1 MSEGSLKMKKEFKIL
16 VINPGSTSTK
26 IGVFQDEKLL
36 FEEVLRH
43 STEEISKYER
53 TYDQYAFRRDI
64 IVETLKKNNIPLKS
78 LDCIVG
84 RGGMLKP
91 VEGGTYEINEAMIE
105 DLKVG
110 VQGDHASNLG
120 GIIAKE
126 IGTEIGVPSYVVDP
140 VTVDEMEDI
149 ARISGLAEIKRRSI
163 VHALNHKAI
172 ARKWAKENGKK
183 YEEANLI
190 IAHLGGGISVGAH
203 KNGKIIDVFNA
214 LYGDGAFSP
223 ERSGGL
229 PVGDLVKLCYSGKYS
244 HSDMKKM
251 IKGKGGIVSYL
262 GTQDV
267 REVKKMIEKGDKKAE
282 LIYNAMAYQVAK
294 DIGAC
299 AAVLKGEVDGILLT
313 GGIAHDSDFTALI
326 EERVKFISKVY
337 VYPGE
342 DELDALALGG
352 LRVLRGEEMAKVYK

>member
-1 MSEGSLKMKKEFKIL
+1 M
-16 VINPGSTSTK
+16 
-26 IGVFQDEKLL
+26 
-36 FEEVLRH
+36 
-43 STEEISKYER
+43 
-53 TYDQYAFRRDI
+53 
-64 IVETLKKNNIPLKS
+64 
-78 LDCIVG
+78 
-84 RGGMLKP
+84 
-91 VEGGTYEINEAMIE
+91 
-105 DLKVG
+105 
-110 VQGDHASNLG
+110 
-120 GIIAKE
+120 
-126 IGTEIGVPSYVVDP
+126 
-140 VTVDEMEDI
+140 
-149 ARISGLAEIKRRSI
+149 AEIKRRSI

-267 REVKKMIEKGDKKAE
+267 REVKKMIEKGDKKVE

-352 LRVLRGEEMAKVYK
+352 LRVLRGEEMPKVYK

>member
-1 MSEGSLKMKKEFKIL
+1 MEYRVL
-16 VINPGSTSTK
+16 VIAPGSTSTK
-26 IGVFQDEKLL
+26 VYVCKDGEKIIEETITYSSTCTSKYSKIYDQFQFRKED
-36 FEEVLRH
+36 VLRVLR
-43 STEEISKYER
+43 EKNF
-53 TYDQYAFRRDI
+53 DLN
-64 IVETLKKNNIPLKS
+64 TL
-78 LDCIVG
+78 DAIVG
-84 RGGMLKP
+84 RGGLLDLAKD
-91 VEGGTYEINEAMIE
+91 EIYRVNELMIN
-105 DLKVG
+105 DLKSG
-110 VQGDHASNLG
+110 TQGEHASNLG
-120 GIIAKE
+120 AIIAYSIANPLK
-126 IGTEIGVPSYVVDP
+126 IPAFTVNS
-140 VTVDEMEDI
+140 VTIDELQDI

-352 LRVLRGEEMAKVYK
+352 LRVLRGEEMPKVYK